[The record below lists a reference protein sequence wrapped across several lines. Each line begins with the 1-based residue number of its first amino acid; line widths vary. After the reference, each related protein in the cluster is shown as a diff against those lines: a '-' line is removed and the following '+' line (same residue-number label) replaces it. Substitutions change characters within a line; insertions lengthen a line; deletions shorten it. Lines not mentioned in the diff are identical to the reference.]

1 MEYTV
6 IIEKDPK
13 TGTYTGQCV
22 QLPAAISQGDTYEE
36 LMENI
41 KDAIHLVLEYYRE
54 KAAAENRGRRVFYR
68 KLVQLVTLAPSPLTS
83 ALPPSTEKIWTWCR

>member
-6 IIEKDPK
+6 IIEKDQK

-41 KDAIHLVLEYYRE
+41 KDAIILVLDYYRE
-54 KAAAENRGRRVFYR
+54 KAATEHRGHRVFYR
-68 KLVQLVTLAPSPLTS
+68 KLELA
-83 ALPPSTEKIWTWCR
+83 

>member
-68 KLVQLVTLAPSPLTS
+68 KLAM
-83 ALPPSTEKIWTWCR
+83 A

>member
-13 TGTYTGQCV
+13 TGTYTGQCLQV
-22 QLPAAISQGDTYEE
+22 PAAISQGDTYEE

-41 KDAIHLVLEYYRE
+41 KDAINLVLDYYRE
-54 KAAAENRGRRVFYR
+54 KAAEENRGHRVFYR
-68 KLVQLVTLAPSPLTS
+68 KLAM
-83 ALPPSTEKIWTWCR
+83 A

>member
-13 TGTYTGQCV
+13 TNTYTGQCV

-36 LMENI
+36 LMENM
-41 KDAIHLVLEYYRE
+41 KDAINLVSAIPRHPDLNDITCM
-54 KAAAENRGRRVFYR
+54 KIC
-68 KLVQLVTLAPSPLTS
+68 KQLDIPYPG
-83 ALPPSTEKIWTWCR
+83 KN

>member
-54 KAAAENRGRRVFYR
+54 NAATENRGRRVFYR
-68 KLVQLVTLAPSPLTS
+68 KLAM
-83 ALPPSTEKIWTWCR
+83 A